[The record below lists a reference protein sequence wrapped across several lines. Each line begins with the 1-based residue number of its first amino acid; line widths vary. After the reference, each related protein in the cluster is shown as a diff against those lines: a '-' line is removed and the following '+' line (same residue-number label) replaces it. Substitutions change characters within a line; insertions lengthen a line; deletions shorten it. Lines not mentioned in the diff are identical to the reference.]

1 MPLHYLL
8 DIEGPSAPLL
18 APPCEAATQGGDC
31 FPRKDPIVINH
42 LVDYKGSGKSLKR
55 IKEDHNQFLRGKIPF
70 PDSRRRARLSS
81 IHQNIPEAPL
91 PLKLF
96 SLKLVPHA
104 VMTPRFSKENE
115 LTDLLQWWVIRLG
128 SNPAFTTT
136 LLKRLVKSLR
146 GLLF

>member
-1 MPLHYLL
+1 MPLHNLL
-8 DIEGPSAPLL
+8 DIQGPSAPLL
-18 APPCEAATQGGDC
+18 APPCEATQGGDGLS
-31 FPRKDPIVINH
+31 RKNAIIFNH

-81 IHQNIPEAPL
+81 IHQNIPEASL

-96 SLKLVPHA
+96 SLKLVEHA

-115 LTDLLQWWVIRLG
+115 LTDLLQWWVIRRW

-136 LLKRLVKSLR
+136 LLKRLVKSFS

>member
-1 MPLHYLL
+1 MPLHNLL

-18 APPCEAATQGGDC
+18 APPCEATQGGDC
-31 FPRKDPIVINH
+31 FPRKDPIVFNH
-42 LVDYKGSGKSLKR
+42 LVDYKGSGNSLKR
-55 IKEDHNQFLRGKIPF
+55 IKEDHNQFLRGKFPF

-96 SLKLVPHA
+96 SLKLLPHA
-104 VMTPRFSKENE
+104 VMTPRFSKGNE
-115 LTDLLQWWVIRLG
+115 LTDRLQWWVIRLG

-136 LLKRLVKSLR
+136 LLKRLVKSLS

>member
-1 MPLHYLL
+1 MPLHNLL
-8 DIEGPSAPLL
+8 DIQGPSAPLL
-18 APPCEAATQGGDC
+18 APPCEATQGGDGLS
-31 FPRKDPIVINH
+31 REDPIIFNH
-42 LVDYKGSGKSLKR
+42 LVNNKGSGKSLKR

-81 IHQNIPEAPL
+81 IHQNITKAPL

-136 LLKRLVKSLR
+136 LLKRLVKSFS

>member
-1 MPLHYLL
+1 MPLHNLL
-8 DIEGPSAPLL
+8 DIQGPSAPLL
-18 APPCEAATQGGDC
+18 APPYEATQGGDGLS
-31 FPRKDPIVINH
+31 REDPIIFNH
-42 LVDYKGSGKSLKR
+42 LVNNKGSGKSLKR

-115 LTDLLQWWVIRLG
+115 LTDLLQWWVIRLW
-128 SNPAFTTT
+128 SNPAFITT
-136 LLKRLVKSLR
+136 LLKRLVKSFS